1 MVESVTE
8 WEHEKK
14 DLVFYSIPKAMLRY
28 FKDVFLILFKQFRCP
43 FNGRFSVSNFFTNLK
58 L

>member
-1 MVESVTE
+1 MEAVTE
-8 WEHEKK
+8 WEHDKK

-43 FNGRFSVSNFFTNLK
+43 FNGRFCFKFLN
-58 L
+58 